1 MISHLRRLAALLT
14 CCLAAFPQV
23 VEVESG
29 GLKYQT
35 LTKKG
40 ITIMFTPTTAHVHN
54 YSMLQVAV
62 SNGSST
68 YWNIRPENFS
78 FRRDDQVITAA
89 PAGQVIRN
97 LMDKGNQNDVV
108 KLVTA
113 YESALYGIAHM
124 RLTNG
129 YLQRRQAALSE
140 GISTR
145 FKAATAASALALVET
160 RLAPGQSTDGAVF
173 FPTDHRLLVGGKLIV
188 RTAGETFEFN
198 PV

>member
-1 MISHLRRLAALLT
+1 MISYLPGLAALLT

-40 ITIMFTPTTAHVHN
+40 VTIMFTPTTAHVHN

-78 FRRDDQVITAA
+78 FRRDDEVITAS

-97 LMDKGNQNDVV
+97 LMDKGSQNDVV

-124 RLTNG
+124 RVTNG

-145 FKAATAASALALVET
+145 FKAASAASALALVET

-173 FPTDHRLLVGGKLIV
+173 FPTDRKLLIGGRLIV